1 MALTNIEKEYED
13 FVKNN
18 SWLLIYYKIC
28 REGQPQY
35 LSALEA
41 KKPRNKH
48 LNRYRDVSPY
58 DHTRVKLNRIERDY
72 INANF
77 VNIPSAKRSYILTQG
92 PLAATMG
99 HFWLMVWEQCS
110 TGIVMLNKLIEN
122 KETKC
127 HQYWP
132 GEEGLESIYEDVQ
145 LAVTLISEQNKNYY
159 ILRKFKLQDLESKE
173 TRDVLQFHYITWPD
187 FKVPKSPT
195 QFLDFLNDVWS
206 SGILESSGPPII
218 HCSAGIGRSGTFC
231 LVDSTLFSMESQGV
245 DNVDPKEIMKIMRTQ
260 RMGLIQNTDQF
271 RFCYLAI
278 IEGVKRFDPNYK
290 KAPIE
295 EINSEVDDTSS
306 ETLNLDP
313 SCAPPLPP
321 RGASLETSPCFG
333 PLPPVP
339 VDSNQDDL
347 YSSSDSSE
355 FSSPLQSPLRFG
367 DIKDKEK
374 DESDDLLTETRQD
387 GPTLRAKART
397 QNMERPLRQLLT
409 PEPEKKPKK
418 PKWLPMSIIIALG
431 IVVIGFIYVYY

>member
-13 FVKNN
+13 FVKKN

-28 REGQPQY
+28 REGQPQH
-35 LSALEA
+35 LTTIEA
-41 KKPRNKH
+41 KKPHNKH

-72 INANF
+72 INANY
-77 VNIPSAKRSYILTQG
+77 VNIPRANRKYILTQG

-99 HFWLMVWEQCS
+99 HFWLMVWEQCC
-110 TGIVMLNKLIEN
+110 TGIIMLNRLIEN

-132 GEEGLESIYEDVQ
+132 GEVGSESIYEDVQ

-159 ILRKFKLQDLESKE
+159 ILRKFKLQDLESMN
-173 TRDVLQFHYITWPD
+173 TREILQFHYITWPD

-195 QFLDFLNDVWS
+195 QFLEFLSDVRS
-206 SGILESSGPPII
+206 SGILDSSGPPIV

-231 LVDSTLFSMESQGV
+231 LVDSTLFSMESEGV
-245 DNVDPKEIMKIMRTQ
+245 NNVDPKEILKNMRTQ

-271 RFCYLAI
+271 RFSYLAI

-290 KAPIE
+290 EAPIE
-295 EINSEVDDTSS
+295 DIYSEVDVSS
-306 ETLNLDP
+306 TETLNIDP

-321 RGASLETSPCFG
+321 RGASLETRPCFG

-339 VDSNQDDL
+339 VDSTQDDL
-347 YSSSDSSE
+347 CSSSDSSE
-355 FSSPLQSPLRFG
+355 CNSPPQSPSRFG
-367 DIKDKEK
+367 HLK
-374 DESDDLLTETRQD
+374 DEKEETEALFTKTSQE
-387 GPTLRAKART
+387 GPTLRVKAGTPNLR
-397 QNMERPLRQLLT
+397 RPLQRLPT

-418 PKWLPMSIIIALG
+418 PKWLPISIIMALG
-431 IVVIGFIYVYY
+431 IFAIGYLYVYY